1 MAKTLSS
8 QCRGPGI
15 DPWLGNML
23 QLTVHML
30 ELKTPCAT
38 TKTQCSKKK
47 KKSVRKKRK
56 KMSSFG
62 SVLAKAPGAG
72 QIGQGAE
79 RLGKRGRRVKQAA
92 AFISE

>member
-8 QCRGPGI
+8 QCRGSGI

-30 ELKTPCAT
+30 ELNTPCAT
-38 TKTQCSKKK
+38 TKTQCSKK

-79 RLGKRGRRVKQAA
+79 RLGKRGRQVKQAA

>member
-1 MAKTLSS
+1 MEDTEKTKMKSGRTNPPQGLPGDPVAKTLSS

-47 KKSVRKKRK
+47 KKVCKKK
-56 KMSSFG
+56 EK
-62 SVLAKAPGAG
+62 
-72 QIGQGAE
+72 E
-79 RLGKRGRRVKQAA
+79 N
-92 AFISE
+92 E